1 MVYTQKEGVSI
12 MGAFIQYLHLYTPP
26 DPSQEGNLMII
37 PPLLKGGRGD
47 LKTILKIF
55 LSLIICSFF
64 IEILAMPSLAQ
75 DDKFTIAR
83 LKYGGGGD
91 WYVGQTQITNLL
103 KGLRERTNVDSATKQ
118 EVVQLTD
125 KKLYSCPFIYMTGH
139 GNVSFTEEEVKAL
152 RLYLTRGGFLWANDD
167 YGMDKSFRREMKR
180 VFPDKDLV
188 EVPFDHKIYHS
199 YYDFPSGL
207 PKIHEHDNKP
217 PKGYAI
223 FHEGRMVVFYDYESD
238 IGDGL
243 EDAQVYND
251 PPEKR
256 EQALRMA
263 INLVIYVLTN

>member
-1 MVYTQKEGVSI
+1 MMNTI
-12 MGAFIQYLHLYTPP
+12 NIHTPP
-26 DPSQEGNLMII
+26 DPSQEGSSMIIPLSLSLII

-47 LKTILKIF
+47 LKAILRNCIH
-55 LSLIICSFF
+55 LIICCLF
-64 IEILAMPSLAQ
+64 IAISAIPSQAQ
-75 DDKFTIAR
+75 DDKITIAR

-91 WYVGQTQITNLL
+91 WYVGQTQIINLL

-125 KKLYSCPFIYMTGH
+125 KRLYSYPFIYMTGH
-139 GNVSFTEEEVKAL
+139 GNVSFTEDEVKAL

-180 VFPDKDLV
+180 VFPEKDLV
-188 EVPFDHKIYHS
+188 EVPFDHKLYHS
-199 YYDFPSGL
+199 YYDLPNGL

-223 FHEGRMVVFYDYESD
+223 FYEGRMVVFYDYESD